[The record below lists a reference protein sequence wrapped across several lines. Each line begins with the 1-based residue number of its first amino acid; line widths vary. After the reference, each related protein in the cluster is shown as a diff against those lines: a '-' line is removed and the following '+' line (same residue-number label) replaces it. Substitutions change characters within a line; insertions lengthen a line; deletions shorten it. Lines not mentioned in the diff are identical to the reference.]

1 MAKIEGDTKN
11 LAEVFSGRR
20 YELDSYQREFRWE
33 TRNVEELLTDFEKA
47 FFLSYRPGDT
57 RQSVKNY
64 KPYFLGTIV
73 LSTQDGKDAII
84 DGQQRMTTLTLL
96 LIYLNN
102 LQQGL
107 PVGEQVS
114 QLNTLIY
121 ADHYGTMAFTIDVDE
136 RRDLL
141 AALYNDA
148 AYIGGSKSESVQN
161 MQARYT
167 DIARLFPAT
176 LKAVLPILIQWVMTN
191 VDLVVIT
198 APTPEDAYA
207 IFESMNDRGLNLT
220 PTEMLKGYLI
230 SKLYDLDDATQKQA
244 DDLWR
249 KRMQAL
255 KEQERDGDAD
265 FIRSWLR
272 ARYVKT
278 RVDFEAV
285 GARFHKWLRDHAE
298 DADIHLCTAADYRTF
313 LLQDFDLYSEQY
325 LRVQKAS
332 KQLTDDL
339 PEAYYNAYNSI
350 TLQPAVMFA
359 PIRPT
364 DDPATITRKLRLV
377 GVFLDIFIARR
388 LVNFR
393 AIDRRVIEDKMYA
406 LIPTIRGLDT
416 PTLVQALKAEL
427 AGQAEQMTGL
437 TSYYLHQQNG
447 PQVHYILARL
457 TDYIE
462 RQCGQSGDFVKYV
475 NRVKTNDRF
484 QIEHLWANK
493 YDRFTDVFPTEQEFA
508 AYRNRIGGLVLLPA
522 SVNQS
527 VNDAPYGL
535 KVAAYGQQNLLA
547 RSLTPAFYQNNPKFS
562 QFQAQTGLPFQAYPQ
577 DFTRDDLDARQVLYL
592 GVAERVWST
601 DRLDAVAAT

>member
-11 LAEVFSGRR
+11 LSEVFTGRR
-20 YELDSYQREFRWE
+20 YELDSYQREYRWE
-33 TRNVEELLTDFEKA
+33 TRNIEELLADFEKS
-47 FFLSYRPGDT
+47 FFLSYKTGDT

-102 LQQGL
+102 FQKTQ
-107 PVGEQVS
+107 PPSNQVV

-121 ADHYGTMAFTIDVDE
+121 ADHFGTMAFTIDVDE

-141 AALYNDA
+141 TALYNDTP
-148 AYIGGSKSESVQN
+148 YVGGSKSESVLN

-167 DIARLFPAT
+167 DIERVFPDS
-176 LKAVLPILIQWVMTN
+176 LKNVLPVFIQWLMTN

-220 PTEMLKGYLI
+220 PTEMLKGFLI
-230 SKLYDLDDATQKQA
+230 SKLYELDDATQKQA

-265 FIRSWLR
+265 FLRSWLR
-272 ARYVKT
+272 ARYVKN
-278 RVDFEAV
+278 RPDFEAV

-298 DADIHLCTAADYRTF
+298 DNDIHLRSAVDFRNF
-313 LLQDFDLYSEQY
+313 LLQDFDLYSGQY
-325 LRVQKAS
+325 LHIQKAS
-332 KQLTDDL
+332 KQLTDVL
-339 PEAYYNAYNSI
+339 PEAFYNAYNSV
-350 TLQPAVMFA
+350 TLQPAVMLA
-359 PIRPT
+359 PVTPS
-364 DDPATITRKLRLV
+364 DDPATIQKKVRLV
-377 GVFLDIFIARR
+377 GIYLDIFIVRR
-388 LVNFR
+388 LVSFR
-393 AIDRRVIEDKMYA
+393 SIDRRTIEDKLYS
-406 LIPTIRGLDT
+406 LIPKIRGLDT
-416 PTLVQALKAEL
+416 TALVKVLKAEL
-427 AGQAEQMTGL
+427 SNQVEQLTGL
-437 TSYYLHQQNG
+437 QSYYLHQMNG
-447 PQVHYILARL
+447 PHVHYILARL
-457 TDYIE
+457 TDYIDQ
-462 RQCGQSGDFVKYV
+462 QCGQSGDFVKYV
-475 NRVKTNDRF
+475 NRTKTTDRF

-493 YDRFTDVFPTEQEFA
+493 YDRFNTIFPTEQEFA

-527 VNDAPYGL
+527 VNDSPYAQ
-535 KVAAYGQQNLLA
+535 KVTAYSQQNLLA
-547 RSLTPAFYQNNPKFS
+547 RSLTPTCYVNNPKFT
-562 QFQAQTGLPFQAYPQ
+562 QFVAQTALPFHEYPQ
-577 DFTRDDLDARQVLYL
+577 TFTRGDLDARQALYL
-592 GVAERVWST
+592 SLAQRVWSP
-601 DRLDAVAAT
+601 DRMDAV